1 MMHTLDTTTAKW
13 YKVYSMGRERHPLQP
28 GLQRSGQ
35 ALGDRIRLARLR
47 RHMSQVEVAA
57 RADVD
62 RLTLARLERGDL
74 TVSLAL
80 LVRVLSILGLAG
92 DLENIAKD
100 DVLGRQLQDL
110 PLQRPLQRYRKEG

>member
-1 MMHTLDTTTAKW
+1 
-13 YKVYSMGRERHPLQP
+13 MGRERLLLQP
-28 GLQRSGQ
+28 GLKRSGE

-57 RADVD
+57 RADVN
-62 RLTLARLERGDL
+62 RLTLGRLERGDL

-80 LVRVLSILGLAG
+80 LVRVISILGLAS

-100 DVLGRQLQDL
+100 DVLGRRLQDVTL
-110 PLQRPLQRYRKEG
+110 RRPLQRHRKEG